1 MSRHLPK
8 LIRTNILIKERVVL
22 ILNVVTKIQSLLFRI
37 AFYIEY
43 DYICKALAQR
53 EEGTLKVPSFYLYTI
68 IRERT
73 KLYKIIPPNYLK
85 AMRNKIEA
93 LIEEKFK
100 EEGFEDC
107 FLVDINRP
115 EGSNKL
121 EIFVDADSGIN
132 YKTCQRL
139 SRYLEEYIDESQWLG
154 EKYTLEVS
162 SPGIGRPLKFNRQ
175 YKKNIGRKVA
185 VKLNAGGTEEGV
197 LTDVTESEITIER
210 KERVKQGKK
219 KANVVFV
226 IPIPFEDIKETKV
239 KISF

>member
-1 MSRHLPK
+1 
-8 LIRTNILIKERVVL
+8 
-22 ILNVVTKIQSLLFRI
+22 
-37 AFYIEY
+37 
-43 DYICKALAQR
+43 
-53 EEGTLKVPSFYLYTI
+53 
-68 IRERT
+68 
-73 KLYKIIPPNYLK
+73 
-85 AMRNKIEA
+85 MRNKIEA

-139 SRYLEEYIDESQWLG
+139 SRYLEAYIDEAQWLG
-154 EKYTLEVS
+154 EKYILEVS

-185 VKLNAGGTEEGV
+185 VKLNVGGTEEGTLKEV
-197 LTDVTESEITIER
+197 SETEIILER
-210 KERVKQGKK
+210 KVRVKEGKK
-219 KANVVFV
+219 KVNKVLE
-226 IPIPFEDIKETKV
+226 IPILFDDIKETKV
-239 KISF
+239 KITFNKK